1 MSDLQLALLLVSI
14 FFVVAV
20 LIFNWNQER
29 RFKKQVTAAFE
40 SPTRDA
46 LRERVSTPDEARE
59 RVEPRL
65 RESVSNDPA
74 PPVNDALHEPGLGA
88 RPLPVAE
95 AKPPAPLHPAA
106 VPKPSVPHP
115 AASPNPLAPLHPAAA
130 PNPGGLHAVPKPA
143 PVVRPLPII
152 PPKPALPPVTAIPAA
167 PYDELI
173 EYRVRIEGEN
183 ILAAVFAED
192 INRARNLGKPTR
204 WVGFPEKGTAWE
216 EVQAWREAFYREV
229 QVTVQLAD
237 RNGAILQDELTGLC
251 ALLQT
256 TAQTHGLNIVC
267 DDAAEAIQRA
277 QSIDHFCVDV
287 DVLIGLNVVAR
298 GEGVMKLVKVLKE
311 VEPTGMVLGVD
322 GAYRLLDSRG
332 EPLYSLCNH
341 DGEPFSHAGSQQETQ
356 AVTLQ
361 FDVPRVP
368 DGLKVFDG
376 MVSFGRKLANE
387 VGGLLVDDNM
397 RPLTDSGIDKIRQQ
411 LAGIYQRME
420 ARGVPSGSRRALQ
433 LFS

>member
-1 MSDLQLALLLVSI
+1 MSDLQLALLLIGI
-14 FFVVAV
+14 FIVAVV

-29 RFKKQVTAAFE
+29 RFKKQVAAAFE
-40 SPTRDA
+40 SPTRDG
-46 LRERVSTPDEARE
+46 LRERAPTPPEPRE

-65 RESVSNDPA
+65 RESLSSAPT
-74 PPVNDALHEPGLGA
+74 PPVNDALREPSLGV

-95 AKPPAPLHPAA
+95 AKSQAPLTRAEAPT
-106 VPKPSVPHP
+106 PSAIRV
-115 AASPNPLAPLHPAAA
+115 APTH
-130 PNPGGLHAVPKPA
+130 A
-143 PVVRPLPII
+143 PVVRPVPIVTPKLAI
-152 PPKPALPPVTAIPAA
+152 PPATPVPAA

-192 INRARNLGKPTR
+192 INRARSLGKLTR

-216 EVQAWREAFYREV
+216 EVQPWREAFYREV
-229 QVTVQLAD
+229 QVTLQLAD
-237 RNGAILQDELTGLC
+237 RNGAVLHDELVGLC
-251 ALLQT
+251 TLLQT
-256 TAQTHGLNIVC
+256 TAQTHELNIVC

-277 QSIDHFCVDV
+277 LSIDHFCVDV
-287 DVLIGLNVVAR
+287 DVLIGLNVVGR
-298 GEGVMKLVKVLKE
+298 GEGVMKLAKVLKE
-311 VEPTGMVLGVD
+311 VETTGMVLGVD

-341 DGEPFSHAGSQQETQ
+341 DGEPFSHTTAQQETP

>member
-1 MSDLQLALLLVSI
+1 MSDLQLALLAFGI
-14 FFVVAV
+14 FIVVAV
-20 LIFNWNQER
+20 LVFNWNQER
-29 RFKKQVTAAFE
+29 RFKKQVASAFE
-40 SPTRDA
+40 SPTR
-46 LRERVSTPDEARE
+46 ERAPTPAEPRE

-65 RESVSNDPA
+65 RDSVSDGIPPA
-74 PPVNDALHEPGLGA
+74 ANGKLGEPDFSVPPVSAAGAKPVAPLDRTAAPTIPAKPLSRTIEPNQA
-88 RPLPVAE
+88 PLPA
-95 AKPPAPLHPAA
+95 
-106 VPKPSVPHP
+106 
-115 AASPNPLAPLHPAAA
+115 PAAA
-130 PNPGGLHAVPKPA
+130 KPSTLRAVSTSA
-143 PVVRPLPII
+143 AADHTIPII
-152 PPKPALPPVTAIPAA
+152 PPKPVGAPATPVPAA

-173 EYRVRIEGEN
+173 EYRVRIDGEN

-204 WVGFPEKGTAWE
+204 WVGFPEKGTSWE
-216 EVQAWREAFYREV
+216 EVQAWREAFYRSV

-237 RNGAILQDELTGLC
+237 RNGAILQDELVGLC
-251 ALLQT
+251 KLLQS

-267 DDAAEAIQRA
+267 DDVAEAMKRA

-298 GEGVMKLVKVLKE
+298 GEGAMKLEKILKE
-311 VEPTGMVLGVD
+311 VGTTGMVLGVD

-332 EPLYSLCNH
+332 EPLYALCNH
-341 DGEPFSHAGSQQETQ
+341 DGEPFTHAGSQQETQ

-368 DGLKVFDG
+368 DGLKVFDS
-376 MVSFGRKLANE
+376 MASFGRKLANE